1 MKISPAKENILKRVR
16 NALSQSVQLPF
27 PNSEGNSSVFRTEN
41 ESLELKFAEEF
52 TRLQGKFVYCTG
64 KAELLD
70 SLRSLCEN
78 KEWHSVFCKTPSLL
92 KIIREE
98 ELPSLNKGT
107 MHEADA
113 AITDCEYLV
122 ARTGSVVL
130 SSAQPSGRALPVYAP
145 VHIMIAF
152 THQLVFDLS
161 KLVREDVEERLIR
174 HKIHTRLELSS
185 ERGYEIVLQMIEQHT
200 SDLVSLMDHSPGQ
213 GQYPSAQ
220 ALREYIAT

>member
-152 THQLVFDLS
+152 THQLVFDLKDAIS
-161 KLVREDVEERLIR
+161 KLKDKYGNDI
-174 HKIHTRLELSS
+174 
-185 ERGYEIVLQMIEQHT
+185 
-200 SDLVSLMDHSPGQ
+200 
-213 GQYPSAQ
+213 PSA
-220 ALREYIAT
+220 ISFATGPSRTADIEKTLVVGIHGPKEVYVFLVDE

>member
-64 KAELLD
+64 KAELMD
-70 SLRSLCEN
+70 SLRALCEN
-78 KEWHSVFCKTPSLL
+78 KEWRNVYCKTPSLL
-92 KIIREE
+92 KTIRPE

-122 ARTGSVVL
+122 ARTGTAVL
-130 SSAQPSGRALPVYAP
+130 SSAQPSGRALPVYTP
-145 VHIMIAF
+145 VHIIIAF
-152 THQLVFDLS
+152 THQLVFDLKDAIN
-161 KLVREDVEERLIR
+161 KLKD
-174 HKIHTRLELSS
+174 KY
-185 ERGYEIVLQMIEQHT
+185 GN
-200 SDLVSLMDHSPGQ
+200 DL
-213 GQYPSAQ
+213 PSA
-220 ALREYIAT
+220 ISFATGPSRTADIEKTLVVGIHGPKEVYVFLVDE